1 MTIIDLIIIFAS
13 GLSVVMALGFLV
25 RPIDFRNMVLA
36 VILALMGFI
45 TFSLYLLH
53 SQKIYDYPILFFFQ
67 VPVVLCMG
75 PLLFFYLESLTGD
88 RDRLH
93 RKDILHFAPL
103 LVVTLYLLSYFL
115 YTPNV
120 QREVVYELINQNRHI
135 MLRIIFTGSVLSP
148 ILYIAA
154 PMVRILLQLKKGN
167 PAEKKIVLLFSFLV
181 IWVITGIIGLGGTIS
196 LSLPALKIINL
207 LVSMVILC
215 FYLLGQRY
223 PYLVQYGTV
232 HVATAESES
241 YSKSYLNGLDL
252 DNLGKQLNVMM
263 TKEKLYCDE
272 DLTLPRLSQSLGVTQ
287 HQLSQFL
294 NQHYNKNFNNYIN
307 SFRIDDAK
315 KLLIAEADRNTL
327 SIALAVGFN
336 SYSAFHSAFRKATGI
351 SPAEFRKKYAQNG
364 NN

>member
-1 MTIIDLIIIFAS
+1 MPIIDLIIIFAS
-13 GLSVVMALGFLV
+13 GLSLVMALGLIV
-25 RPIDFRNMVLA
+25 RPMDFRNMVLA
-36 VILALMGFI
+36 VILGLMAFI

-88 RDRLH
+88 KDRLK
-93 RKDILHFAPL
+93 RKDICHFIPL

-115 YTPNV
+115 YSPNV
-120 QREVVYELINQNRHI
+120 QREIVYELLNQNKH
-135 MLRIIFTGSVLSP
+135 MVLRVIFTGSALSP
-148 ILYIAA
+148 IIYIAA
-154 PMVRILLQLKKGN
+154 PMVRILFQFKKGN
-167 PAEKKIVLLFSFLV
+167 PAEKKIVLLFTFLV
-181 IWVITGIIGLGGTIS
+181 LWVVTGIIGLGGTIA

-232 HVATAESES
+232 HVNSNEA
-241 YSKSYLNGLDL
+241 YSKSHLTGLDL
-252 DNLGKQLNVMM
+252 DSLGKQLNAMM

-294 NQHYNKNFNNYIN
+294 NQHYNKNFNNYVN
-307 SFRIDDAK
+307 SFRIEDAK
-315 KLLIAEADRNTL
+315 KLLVNEADRNTL

-351 SPAEFRKKYAQNG
+351 SPAEFRKKYIQNG

>member
-1 MTIIDLIIIFAS
+1 MTIIELIIIFAS
-13 GLSVVMALGFLV
+13 GLSLVMALGLIV
-25 RPIDFRNMVLA
+25 RPIDFRNLVLA
-36 VILALMGFI
+36 TILALMGFL

-53 SQKIYDYPILFFFQ
+53 SQKIYDFPILFFFQ

-75 PLLFFYLESLTGD
+75 PLLFFYVESLTGD

-93 RKDILHFAPL
+93 RSDIFHFIPL
-103 LVVTLYLLSYFL
+103 LVAALYLMSYFL

-120 QREVVYELINQNRHI
+120 QREIVYELLNQNKHI
-135 MLRIIFTGSVLSP
+135 LLRIIFTGSVLSP

-154 PMVRILLQLKKGN
+154 PMVRILLQLRKGN

-181 IWVITGIIGLGGTIS
+181 LWVVTGIIGLGGTIS

-207 LVSMVILC
+207 MVGLVILC

-232 HVATAESES
+232 HVASES

-252 DNLGKQLNVMM
+252 VSLGKQLDVMM
-263 TKEKLYCDE
+263 KKEKLYCDE
-272 DLTLPRLSQSLGVTQ
+272 DLTLPRLSQAMGVTQ

-294 NQHYNKNFNNYIN
+294 NQHYNKNFNSFIN
-307 SFRIDDAK
+307 GFRIEDAK
-315 KLLIAEADRNTL
+315 KLLIDEADRNTL

-351 SPAEFRKKYAQNG
+351 SPAEFRKKSTQNG
-364 NN
+364 K

>member
-1 MTIIDLIIIFAS
+1 MTIIDLIIIFSS

-53 SQKIYDYPILFFFQ
+53 SQKIYDFPILFFFQ

-75 PLLFFYLESLTGD
+75 PLLFFYVESLTGD

-93 RKDILHFAPL
+93 RRDILHFIPL
-103 LVVTLYLLSYFL
+103 LMVGLYLMSYFL
-115 YTPNV
+115 YSPNV
-120 QREVVYELINQNRHI
+120 QREIVYELLNQNKHI
-135 MLRIIFTGSVLSP
+135 VLRVIFTGSALSP
-148 ILYIAA
+148 IMYIAA

-167 PAEKKIVLLFSFLV
+167 PAEKKIVLLFTFLV
-181 IWVITGIIGLGGTIS
+181 IWVVTGIIGLGGTIA

-207 LVSMVILC
+207 LVSLVILC

-232 HVATAESES
+232 HVASESES

-263 TKEKLYCDE
+263 IKEKLYCDE
-272 DLTLPRLSQSLGVTQ
+272 DLTLPRLSQALGITH

-294 NQHYNKNFNNYIN
+294 NQHYNKNFNNYVN
-307 SFRIDDAK
+307 GFRIDDAK
-315 KLLIAEADRNTL
+315 KLLVNEADRNTL

-351 SPAEFRKKYAQNG
+351 SPAEFRKKYVQNG